1 MATASPG
8 PFAIRSSTAPRKQL
22 TSRFI
27 LRMRFDKM
35 DTYYSNYGTNG
46 IRVAR
51 TYP

>member
-1 MATASPG
+1 VATASPG

-35 DTYYSNYGTNG
+35 DTYYFIGLSL
-46 IRVAR
+46 
-51 TYP
+51 